1 MHGATESAIA
11 ASRTVS
17 SLGSGGDDQATAAS
31 GRLWAGIA
39 PAEVKAGDN
48 AD

>member
-1 MHGATESAIA
+1 MHGATESATA

-17 SLGSGGDDQATAAS
+17 SLGGDDPAAAAS
-31 GRLWAGIA
+31 DRPWTGIA